1 MFGKR
6 LKKRGIALAL
16 SVILTSGSLGVLL
29 PVYEAEAEES
39 YGTAS
44 EVPSYEGR
52 PSVHDYGKSGDDPE
66 TAEDESAIVAN
77 DDLMKSASYQE
88 STKYDLKANGT
99 DVSVY
104 KYQKQADPGQ
114 YYHMDI
120 ARFSSDDTQPVFEVT
135 LTDGSTIDSVTVYPE
150 RYYPQDALFI
160 SDDKK
165 TLTFQMSEGL
175 RYCIV
180 NINGTEKDTDGKP
193 QLAIINDPTETDK
206 PDADAENVLNFKE
219 FSDNYLDENPIT
231 DTVGE
236 VCREAGTVTDTSMNN
251 GVEYTWEYSEG
262 RYVSYDTDDVTFP
275 NKRARLSYDVS
286 DAFQAALEEVR
297 ESDTLDTIYFPA
309 GTYVWSG
316 LSIRNWDGNG
326 EDGALNIYLD
336 EDALLVNRR
345 QECREA
351 VEPAIGI
358 WDSSNITVSGRGII
372 DGQGTWSKTSD
383 QCHARLSAHQGGC
396 MLVRSQDVT
405 FNDTYVRDAK
415 QWNWECHTGENITY
429 NNIKGLSPFQHSWV
443 DGLDLTSGKNITVNG
458 AITMGNDDTF
468 ASGHF
473 NSSNQF
479 PQDQLSWGG
488 YDLSDPANVDRVS
501 QEDKNIAAAAAIY
514 NKDRMEWDQ
523 TDCDNYNVSNTLGWS
538 TYASSIK
545 LGYSTNWKEDGSS
558 YQMSNYTFDNVNTL
572 HVKGYGANGG
582 GGGLAIMN
590 GRSRSYPNYQNLVFK
605 NCSFTSTEGDS
616 AVFPN
621 GNDTTNFYPENITLS
636 NCWFKDPD
644 TPFSFNSIQ
653 NATVE
658 DLYLG
663 GKLVEYTSQVN
674 LTVDESVE
682 NFTFTANGKDLTEN
696 ELPEITYP
704 ADTVNA
710 YVGNPLIF
718 YVKAEDPDGDD
729 VTYEEADVSAMDG
742 AEFDAEK
749 GRFSW
754 IPSEEDNG
762 KAYEVTFNA
771 HDYTGQTVSKTVRIR
786 VGEAANDL
794 REYAVSEDAHVQ
806 SWSDEERKRTYG
818 ERGYIT
824 MSLISGKGTMGE
836 EYDGTDGSKDGKISY
851 LKFDLSEINALSDQF
866 DKAELE
872 LTLIGPRFED
882 AINTEDSINIAAV
895 DGEWSEG
902 SITWNTKPGFAEENL
917 ITSEAFNL
925 GENYG
930 DANKNNSTNTDIAVN
945 GTKVTVDITELV
957 RKAIGEGKDSLSLA
971 LCETGSK
978 EIYFVSREGAEGL
991 LKNASADM
999 VPTLKVN
1006 IPVSLEVEG
1015 DDSMT
1020 IMEGQTGESN
1030 SFALKGTGPFTVTLT
1045 GDTAEGRITWNEETC
1060 QIMVAEGLGK
1070 GTYNLVLNVE
1080 DQNGNKAEHRFVL
1093 NVEGDQ
1099 ALAEAREALQKA
1111 YDAYKDTENNNYT
1124 DESWAVFTEALEN
1137 AENVLGNTSASK
1149 DELTAAK
1156 DELIT
1161 AYGSLTQKDPE
1172 EPEDPDPEEPEN
1184 PDPEE
1189 PEDPDPEEPENPD
1202 PGQREYQITEG
1213 AESVWTTGESSDLV
1227 IKVDCEIEKFVD
1239 IMLDGMTVDEGYYT
1253 LEEGSTIITL
1263 TEEYLSSLN
1272 EGIYTIRID
1281 FTDGYAQTDL
1291 TIKGSGNPEEPGDPQ
1306 GPSGSE
1312 DPSDPEKPSDVKE
1325 PSDTVKPS
1333 DDSKKDTGLTGK
1345 NSGNDNGAPKTGDQ
1359 TAAPVA
1365 AGAMILSLAAIAV
1378 VLVMKCK
1385 KK

>member
-6 LKKRGIALAL
+6 LKKQGIALAL
-16 SVILTSGSLGVLL
+16 SVILASGGLGALV
-29 PVYEAEAEES
+29 PAYGAEAEES

-44 EVPSYEGR
+44 EAPSYEGR

-66 TAEDESAIVAN
+66 TAEDESAVVAN
-77 DDLMKSASYQE
+77 NDLMKSASYQE

-206 PDADAENVLNFKE
+206 PDVDAENVLNFKE
-219 FSDNYLDENPIT
+219 FSDRYLEENPIT

-316 LSIRNWDGNG
+316 LSIKNWDGNG
-326 EDGALNIYLD
+326 KDGALNIYLD

-351 VEPAIGI
+351 LEPAIGI

-372 DGQGTWSKTSD
+372 DGQGTWAKTSD

-429 NNIKGLSPFQHSWV
+429 NNIKGLSPYQHSWV

-479 PQDQLSWGG
+479 PQDQLSRGG
-488 YDLSDPANVDRVS
+488 YDLSDPANADSVS
-501 QEDKNIAAAAAIY
+501 REDKNIAAAAAIY
-514 NKDRMEWDQ
+514 NKDRLE
-523 TDCDNYNVSNTLGWS
+523 CDNYNVRNTLGWS
-538 TYASSIK
+538 TYATSIK
-545 LGYSTNWKEDGSS
+545 LGYSTNWKEDGGS
-558 YQMSNYTFDNVNTL
+558 YQMKNYTFDNVNTL

-590 GRSRSYPNYQNLVFK
+590 GRSGSYPDYQNLVFK

-636 NCWFKDPD
+636 NCWFKNPD

-749 GRFSW
+749 GKFSW
-754 IPSEEDNG
+754 VPSEEDNG
-762 KAYEVTFNA
+762 KSYEVTFNA

-806 SWSDEERKRTYG
+806 SWSDEERNRTYG

-824 MSLISGKGTMGE
+824 MSLISGDNGVMGE
-836 EYDGTDGSKDGKISY
+836 KYDGTGGGKDGKISY
-851 LKFDLSEINALSDQF
+851 LKFDLSEIKTLSDQF
-866 DKAELE
+866 DKTELE
-872 LTLIGPRFED
+872 LTLIGPRFKD
-882 AINTEDSINIAAV
+882 VINTEDSINIAAV
-895 DGEWSEG
+895 DGEWSEDL
-902 SITWNTKPGFAEENL
+902 ITWNTKPGFDEESL
-917 ITSEAFNL
+917 IQSEAFNL

-957 RKAIGEGKDSLSLA
+957 RKAIEDGKDSLSLA

-978 EIYFVSREGAEGL
+978 EIYFVSREGAAGL

-999 VPTLKVN
+999 VPKLKVN
-1006 IPVSLEVEG
+1006 IPVSLAIEG

-1020 IMEGQTGESN
+1020 ILEGQAGESN
-1030 SFALKGTGPFTVTLT
+1030 SFALKGMGPFTVTLT
-1045 GDTAEGRITWNEETC
+1045 GDTADGKITWNDETC
-1060 QIMVAEGLGK
+1060 QIMVGEGLGK
-1070 GTYNLVLNVE
+1070 GTYDLVLNVE
-1080 DQNGNKAEHRFVL
+1080 DQNGNRAQHSFVL
-1093 NVEGDQ
+1093 NVEEDQ
-1099 ALAEAREALQKA
+1099 ALTEAREALQKA
-1111 YDAYKDTENNNYT
+1111 YDAYKDTENDNYT
-1124 DESWAVFTEALEN
+1124 DETWEAFAEALKN
-1137 AENVLGNTSASK
+1137 AENVLGNASASK
-1149 DELTAAK
+1149 EELTAAK
-1156 DELIT
+1156 DALIT
-1161 AYGSLTQKDPE
+1161 AYGSLAQKE
-1172 EPEDPDPEEPEN
+1172 
-1184 PDPEE
+1184 
-1189 PEDPDPEEPENPD
+1189 
-1202 PGQREYQITEG
+1202 
-1213 AESVWTTGESSDLV
+1213 
-1227 IKVDCEIEKFVD
+1227 
-1239 IMLDGMTVDEGYYT
+1239 
-1253 LEEGSTIITL
+1253 
-1263 TEEYLSSLN
+1263 
-1272 EGIYTIRID
+1272 
-1281 FTDGYAQTDL
+1281 
-1291 TIKGSGNPEEPGDPQ
+1291 PEEPGGPQDPSGPEDPSDPQ
-1306 GPSGSE
+1306 
-1312 DPSDPEKPSDVKE
+1312 DPSDPEKPSDPQDPSGPE
-1325 PSDTVKPS
+1325 DPSDPQDPSDPEKPS
-1333 DDSKKDTGLTGK
+1333 DPQDPADTKDPSDPGKSSDAGKKDVSTTGNNRGT
-1345 NSGNDNGAPKTGDQ
+1345 DNGAPKTGDQ
-1359 TAAPVA
+1359 SAVPVA
-1365 AGAMILSLAAIAV
+1365 AGAVILSLAAVPAV
-1378 VLVMKCK
+1378 LAVRYNRK
-1385 KK
+1385 KQR

>member
-1 MFGKR
+1 MEMFGKR
-6 LKKRGIALAL
+6 LKKQGIALAL
-16 SVILTSGSLGVLL
+16 SVILASGGLGALV
-29 PVYEAEAEES
+29 PAYGAEAEES

-44 EVPSYEGR
+44 EAPSYEGR

-66 TAEDESAIVAN
+66 TAEDESAVVAN
-77 DDLMKSASYQE
+77 NDLMKSASYQE

-206 PDADAENVLNFKE
+206 PDVDAENVLNFKE
-219 FSDNYLDENPIT
+219 FSDRYLEENPIT

-316 LSIRNWDGNG
+316 LSIKNWDGNG
-326 EDGALNIYLD
+326 KDGALNIYLD

-351 VEPAIGI
+351 LEPAIGI

-372 DGQGTWSKTSD
+372 DGQGTWAKTSD

-429 NNIKGLSPFQHSWV
+429 NNIKGLSPYQHSWV

-479 PQDQLSWGG
+479 PQDQLCRGG
-488 YDLSDPANVDRVS
+488 YDLSDPANADSVS
-501 QEDKNIAAAAAIY
+501 REDKNIAAAAAIY
-514 NKDRMEWDQ
+514 NKDRLEWDQ
-523 TDCDNYNVSNTLGWS
+523 TDNDNYNVRNTLGWS
-538 TYASSIK
+538 TYATSIK

-558 YQMSNYTFDNVNTL
+558 YQMKNYTFDNVNTL

-590 GRSRSYPNYQNLVFK
+590 GRSGSYPDYQNLVFK

-762 KAYEVTFNA
+762 KSYEVTFNA

-806 SWSDEERKRTYG
+806 SWSDEERNRTYG

-824 MSLISGKGTMGE
+824 MSLISGDNGVMGE
-836 EYDGTDGSKDGKISY
+836 KYDGTGGGKDGKISY
-851 LKFDLSEINALSDQF
+851 LKFDLSEIKTLSDQF
-866 DKAELE
+866 DKTELE
-872 LTLIGPRFED
+872 LTLIGPRFKD
-882 AINTEDSINIAAV
+882 VINTEDSINIAAV
-895 DGEWSEG
+895 DGEWSEDL
-902 SITWNTKPGFAEENL
+902 ITWNTKPGFDEESL
-917 ITSEAFNL
+917 IQSEAFNL

-957 RKAIGEGKDSLSLA
+957 RKAIEDGKDSLSLA

-978 EIYFVSREGAEGL
+978 EIYFVSREGAAGL

-999 VPTLKVN
+999 VPKLKVN
-1006 IPVSLEVEG
+1006 IPVSLAIEG

-1020 IMEGQTGESN
+1020 ILEGQAGESN
-1030 SFALKGTGPFTVTLT
+1030 SFALKGMGPFTVTLT
-1045 GDTAEGRITWNEETC
+1045 GDTADGKITWNDETC
-1060 QIMVAEGLGK
+1060 QIMVGEGLGK
-1070 GTYNLVLNVE
+1070 GTYDLVLNVE
-1080 DQNGNKAEHRFVL
+1080 DQNGNRAQHSFVL
-1093 NVEGDQ
+1093 NVEEDQ
-1099 ALAEAREALQKA
+1099 ALTEAREALQKA
-1111 YDAYKDTENNNYT
+1111 YDAYKDTENDNYT
-1124 DESWAVFTEALEN
+1124 DETWEAFAEALKN
-1137 AENVLGNTSASK
+1137 AENVLGNASASK
-1149 DELTAAK
+1149 EELTAAK
-1156 DELIT
+1156 DALIT
-1161 AYGSLTQKDPE
+1161 AYGSLAQKE
-1172 EPEDPDPEEPEN
+1172 
-1184 PDPEE
+1184 
-1189 PEDPDPEEPENPD
+1189 
-1202 PGQREYQITEG
+1202 
-1213 AESVWTTGESSDLV
+1213 
-1227 IKVDCEIEKFVD
+1227 
-1239 IMLDGMTVDEGYYT
+1239 
-1253 LEEGSTIITL
+1253 
-1263 TEEYLSSLN
+1263 
-1272 EGIYTIRID
+1272 
-1281 FTDGYAQTDL
+1281 
-1291 TIKGSGNPEEPGDPQ
+1291 PEEPGDPQ
-1306 GPSGSE
+1306 DPSGPEDPSDPQ
-1312 DPSDPEKPSDVKE
+1312 DPSDPEKPSDPQDPSGPE
-1325 PSDTVKPS
+1325 DPSDPQDPSDPEKPS
-1333 DDSKKDTGLTGK
+1333 DPQDPADTKDPSDPGKSSDAGKKDVSTTGNNRGT
-1345 NSGNDNGAPKTGDQ
+1345 DNGAPKTGDQ
-1359 TAAPVA
+1359 SAVPVA
-1365 AGAMILSLAAIAV
+1365 AGAVILSLAAVPAV
-1378 VLVMKCK
+1378 LAVRYNRK
-1385 KK
+1385 KQR